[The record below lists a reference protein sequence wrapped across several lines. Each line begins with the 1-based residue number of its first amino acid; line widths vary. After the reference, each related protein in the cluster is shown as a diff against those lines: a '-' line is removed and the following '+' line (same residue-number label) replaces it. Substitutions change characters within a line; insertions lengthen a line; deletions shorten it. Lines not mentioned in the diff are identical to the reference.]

1 MTDYQLHPL
10 CSLFPRMDAEAFNA
24 LRNDI
29 DENGLRQPIT
39 LHEGMILD
47 GGNRYR
53 ACLDVGVTPVF
64 VEFAGSNIV
73 SFVFSANLHR
83 RHLSPGQQAA
93 IVASAQDWAKAEFQ
107 GGDRKSDS
115 AKIKVQDCTLI
126 TSEQRA
132 AESGASIRTQK
143 MADKV
148 AKASPELAMQVAHG
162 EKSLPQ
168 AVEELTGK
176 RPGARQAA
184 PVEDDAM
191 PAPLPAGMV
200 QIEQDRLDEL
210 RANLQ
215 EALDDNN
222 SLGRVFDS
230 SDPLSVA
237 LEEAKR
243 YREMNRVLE
252 SRIAGLMNEKNTAI
266 RAAKNWQAKFLKLEK
281 QLAAA

>member
-10 CSLFPRMDAEAFNA
+10 CSLFPRMDADAFNA

-29 DENGLRQPIT
+29 DTNGLRQPIT
-39 LHEGMILD
+39 LYDGMILD
-47 GGNRYR
+47 GGNRYQ
-53 ACLDVGVTPVF
+53 ACMDVGVTPDF
-64 VEFAGSNIV
+64 VEFSGSNIV

-83 RHLSPGQQAA
+83 RHLSAGQQAA
-93 IVASAQDWAKAEFQ
+93 IVASAQDWAKSQ
-107 GGDRKSDS
+107 TSGRPISG
-115 AKIKVQDCTLI
+115 QDCPLI
-126 TSEQRA
+126 TVADRA
-132 AESGASIRTQK
+132 AQSGAHINTQK

-176 RPGARQAA
+176 RPGAKPAA
-184 PVEDDAM
+184 AVEDDVM
-191 PAPLPAGMV
+191 PAPVPAGMV

-222 SLGRVFDS
+222 SLGRVFES
-230 SDPLSVA
+230 NDPLAAA
-237 LEEAKR
+237 LEEARR

-252 SRIAGLMNEKNTAI
+252 SRIAGLMNEKNMAI
-266 RAAKNWQAKFLKLEK
+266 RSAKSWQAKFLKLEK
-281 QLAAA
+281 QLVAA

>member
-1 MTDYQLHPL
+1 MVMENTYELHPL

-39 LHEGMILD
+39 LYDGMILD

-93 IVASAQDWAKAEFQ
+93 IVASAQDWSLAQ
-107 GGDRKSDS
+107 KSGRPES
-115 AKIKVQDCTLI
+115 TQDCGLST
-126 TSEQRA
+126 TKDRA
-132 AESGASIRTQK
+132 AASGAHINTQA

-176 RPGARQAA
+176 RPGARPAA
-184 PVEDDAM
+184 AVEDDVI
-191 PAPLPAGMV
+191 PAPIPAGMV

-215 EALDDNN
+215 EALEDNN

-230 SDPLSVA
+230 SDPLSAA
-237 LEEAKR
+237 LEEARR

>member
-1 MTDYQLHPL
+1 MTDYKLHPL
-10 CSLFPRMDAEAFNA
+10 CSLFPRMDADAFNA

-39 LHEGMILD
+39 LYDGMILD

-83 RHLSPGQQAA
+83 RHLSAGQQAA
-93 IVASAQDWAKAEFQ
+93 IVASAQDWAKAQ
-107 GGDRKSDS
+107 TNGGDRSS
-115 AKIKVQDCTLI
+115 PQDCVLI
-126 TSEQRA
+126 TVADRA
-132 AESGASIRTQK
+132 AQSGAHINTQA

-176 RPGARQAA
+176 RPGAKQAA

-215 EALDDNN
+215 EALEDNN

>member
-1 MTDYQLHPL
+1 MTDYKIHPL

-53 ACLDVGVTPVF
+53 ACLDVGVTPDF

-93 IVASAQDWAKAEFQ
+93 IVASAQDWAKSQ
-107 GGDRKSDS
+107 TSGRPISG
-115 AKIKVQDCTLI
+115 QDCPLI
-126 TSEQRA
+126 TVADRA
-132 AESGASIRTQK
+132 AQSGAHINTQK

-168 AVEELTGK
+168 AVEEITGK
-176 RPGARQAA
+176 RPGAKQAA